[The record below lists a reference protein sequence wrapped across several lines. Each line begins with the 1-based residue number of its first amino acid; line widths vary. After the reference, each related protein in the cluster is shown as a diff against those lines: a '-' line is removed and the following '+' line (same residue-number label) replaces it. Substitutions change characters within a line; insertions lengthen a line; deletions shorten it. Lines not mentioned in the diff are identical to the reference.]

1 MLAIILCCMHING
14 YLCRVL
20 ITMYKAMTKKVKAT
34 PRSSSASRAGR
45 KSSMTPSA
53 PKAGVTGR
61 RTRYGCGGKLK

>member
-1 MLAIILCCMHING
+1 MHIND

-20 ITMYKAMTKKVKAT
+20 ITTYKAMTKKVKVT

-53 PKAGVTGR
+53 PKAGVTGK

>member
-1 MLAIILCCMHING
+1 MHIND

-20 ITMYKAMTKKVKAT
+20 ITIYKAMAKRVKVT

-45 KSSMTPSA
+45 KTSMTPSA
-53 PKAGVTGR
+53 PKAGVTGK

>member
-1 MLAIILCCMHING
+1 
-14 YLCRVL
+14 
-20 ITMYKAMTKKVKAT
+20 MYKTMTKKVKAT

-53 PKAGVTGR
+53 PKAGVTGK